1 MNRSGHFRCR
11 GLALMSFL
19 IAPGCG
25 LPYAPSDV
33 SVQSAAC
40 TCPNNAPSQQTG
52 GSPVENHGPVV
63 FAQDVDPFDKVD
75 ELSADLVVQ
84 LVLASNPTLAEMTAA
99 WQAAS
104 ARYPQATSLEDPL
117 FGTMIAPAS
126 IGSNDVEFGYRVEL
140 SQKYPFPGKRDLR
153 GQSALAEAS
162 AAGHE
167 VDDMRLQLVESAKD
181 GFYDYFLVHRALSV
195 NKEALDLLKKF
206 REIAQDRYET
216 KAPGAVQQD
225 IVQADVEIGRQQ
237 QRTLILERMRKV
249 AAARLNTLM
258 HRLPESSLP
267 APPKQFALSDDLPPV
282 ESLRSQGVAQRPDL
296 RASEDHIRSEQA
308 ALELARREFYPD
320 LEATAAYDT
329 IMGNGPTRDLAGQI
343 GLRINLPV
351 RKERRYAAL
360 AEAQARVARRQAELS
375 KQTDQVNF
383 QVQESYEQVRESEKT
398 VQLYKKTILPA
409 ARKNI
414 EAARSAYEAGK
425 IPFLSLVEAQRNLV
439 ELQDRYYEAVADYF
453 RRRAMLDRVTGGP
466 VPK

>member
-1 MNRSGHFRCR
+1 
-11 GLALMSFL
+11 
-19 IAPGCG
+19 
-25 LPYAPSDV
+25 
-33 SVQSAAC
+33 
-40 TCPNNAPSQQTG
+40 
-52 GSPVENHGPVV
+52 VENHGPVV